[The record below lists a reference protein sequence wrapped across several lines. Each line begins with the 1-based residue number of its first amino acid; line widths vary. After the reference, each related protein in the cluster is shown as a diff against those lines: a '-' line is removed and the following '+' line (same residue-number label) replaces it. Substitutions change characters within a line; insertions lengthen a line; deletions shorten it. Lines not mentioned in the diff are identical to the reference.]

1 MQVLNSLMLAAALAA
16 TLLCAYRIAALQEDP
31 DPDSHSSLGFGAG
44 SMAAVGAGSGGDA
57 PAAGTGETL
66 PCWLWSL
73 MAADGVLAA
82 VAAAVGI
89 AAVAMRR

>member
-31 DPDSHSSLGFGAG
+31 DPHSSLGFGAG

-57 PAAGTGETL
+57 PAAGAGEVL

-73 MAADGVLAA
+73 MAADGLLAA
-82 VAAAVGI
+82 VATAVGI